1 VDGLNGG
8 RQEKRGKGKE
18 MCLAIDRQ
26 QNRMKTYMRRKLSDC
41 FPIFFYYLLFGSSL
55 QLKKNEKLVN

>member
-41 FPIFFYYLLFGSSL
+41 FPIFSITFSL
-55 QLKKNEKLVN
+55 DPLYS